1 MVLRPILDLIDTL
14 DVILKNDEFS
24 WFSIFWIVGFD
35 TSDRPYGV
43 IRPNIGRL
51 MLFSK
56 KVHRNLFPNLAG
68 RGLTQIRHLGSI
80 FYEKTRKNGFYG
92 MLCVEYSTA
101 VEYSTGP
108 EISTIEKFINSSTC
122 YTLRFFHISRRSKVI
137 NVWNPKIIRFVGFL
151 QIHHVH

>member
-1 MVLRPILDLIDTL
+1 MVLRPILDPIDTL
-14 DVILKNDEFS
+14 DVIFKNDEFS

-56 KVHRNLFPNLAG
+56 KVHRNLFPNLWVP
-68 RGLTQIRHLGSI
+68 GLTQIRHLDSI

-108 EISTIEKFINSSTC
+108 EISTIEKFITSATFYICTVFSYLT
-122 YTLRFFHISRRSKVI
+122 
-137 NVWNPKIIRFVGFL
+137 
-151 QIHHVH
+151 

>member
-1 MVLRPILDLIDTL
+1 MSSYR
-14 DVILKNDEFS
+14 DEFLRLTMGRLGVRYGLETNYWPHRHS
-24 WFSIFWIVGFD
+24 GCDFKKWWIFMIFDFLNCGFWHL
-35 TSDRPYGV
+35 SGRISN

-68 RGLTQIRHLGSI
+68 LGLTQIRHLGSI

-92 MLCVEYSTA
+92 MLCVEYSTV

-108 EISTIEKFINSSTC
+108 EISTIEKFITSATFYICTVFSYLT
-122 YTLRFFHISRRSKVI
+122 
-137 NVWNPKIIRFVGFL
+137 
-151 QIHHVH
+151 

>member
-1 MVLRPILDLIDTL
+1 M
-14 DVILKNDEFS
+14 
-24 WFSIFWIVGFD
+24 GFD
-35 TSDRPYGV
+35 TSDRQYGV

-68 RGLTQIRHLGSI
+68 RGLTQIRHMGSI

-101 VEYSTGP
+101 VEYYTGP
-108 EISTIEKFINSSTC
+108 EISTIEKFITSATFYICTVFSYLT
-122 YTLRFFHISRRSKVI
+122 
-137 NVWNPKIIRFVGFL
+137 
-151 QIHHVH
+151 

>member
-1 MVLRPILDLIDTL
+1 M
-14 DVILKNDEFS
+14 
-24 WFSIFWIVGFD
+24 IFDFLNCGFCHL
-35 TSDRPYGV
+35 SGRISN

-68 RGLTQIRHLGSI
+68 LGLTQIRHLGSI

-92 MLCVEYSTA
+92 MLCVEYSTTVEYSKV

-108 EISTIEKFINSSTC
+108 EISTIDKFISSATC

-137 NVWNPKIIRFVGFL
+137 NV
-151 QIHHVH
+151 